1 MISTLKESAP
11 HLRRMEES
19 DLSEVTHI
27 EQGTFPD
34 PWPLNSF
41 HDCLAFGHH
50 CLVLEQNSTI
60 YAYGIM
66 SIEIGSGH
74 ILNLCVRP
82 EFRQHGIGRWM
93 LYHLLQR
100 AEAAQVEAVFLEVR
114 ASNQPAIHLYYTTG
128 FVQIGVR
135 KDYYPS
141 ETGPED
147 ALILMREPPIAEKKN
162 DLWSYDN

>member
-1 MISTLKESAP
+1 MLSTLKDSTP

-19 DLSEVTHI
+19 DLLEVAHI
-27 EQGTFPD
+27 EQSTFPD
-34 PWPLNSF
+34 PWPLDSF

-50 CLVLEQNSTI
+50 CLVMEQDRTI
-60 YAYGIM
+60 QAYGIM
-66 SIEIGSGH
+66 SIEFGSAH

-82 EFRQHGIGRWM
+82 ELRHRGIGRWM
-93 LYHLLQR
+93 LDHLLQR

-114 ASNQPAIHLYYTTG
+114 ASNQPAIHLYHTTG

-147 ALILMREPPIAEKKN
+147 ALILMREPPIAE
-162 DLWSYDN
+162 